1 MPMMF
6 DTKTVPTRNELLLD
20 LAAFGGTAIAA
31 IVQGWKAAD
40 IVWASWITSLV
51 IGLSFF
57 LILSIKKLRDYTLAA
72 HPAEQDGGVE
82 TLVEATDAEAA
93 AKGEEDG
100 ADADANAGSEAPK
113 PMEGNAGCLFLA
125 VAGLM
130 ALLAWFA
137 GPGPVRIA
145 LLILVALDFV
155 ALVISILAPRGWL
168 GVSLGSPAVRT
179 FVFLPTSLFIFFFC
193 LMHFGGFHLG
203 HAFFL
208 STFVPPEVGFEVAV
222 EAVAAPAVEPATM
235 VEAWT
240 NLREALVGVRE
251 ASVVFL
257 GLLILTYWPYI
268 VSVAV
273 KSFGAY
279 REALLAKSRRGNEML
294 LPYKNVIRV
303 HLLIFVLI
311 PLATIDSGMALTMA
325 VLVFFFFPVESV
337 VAWAKNR

>member
-57 LILSIKKLRDYTLAA
+57 LLLSLKKLRDYTLAA
-72 HPAEQDGGVE
+72 HPAEQDG
-82 TLVEATDAEAA
+82 A
-93 AKGEEDG
+93 
-100 ADADANAGSEAPK
+100 ADANAGSEAPK

-125 VAGLM
+125 VGGLM

-145 LLILVALDFV
+145 LLILVALDLV
-155 ALVISILAPRGWL
+155 ALVVSILAPRGWL
-168 GVSLGSPAVRT
+168 GMSLRRPAVRA
-179 FVFLPTSLFIFFFC
+179 FFFLPTSLFMFFFF

-203 HAFFL
+203 HAFIL
-208 STFVPPEVGFEVAV
+208 SFFVPPEVGYEVAA
-222 EAVAAPAVEPATM
+222 EAVAAPAVEPAT
-235 VEAWT
+235 VGEAWA
-240 NLREALVGVRE
+240 NLREGLVGVRG

-279 REALLAKSRRGNEML
+279 RQALLAESKQGNEML
-294 LPYKNVIRV
+294 LPYQNVIRV

-311 PLATIDSGMALTMA
+311 PLATIGSGMALTMA

-337 VAWAKNR
+337 VAWFKSR